1 MALIYNG
8 SQINSLIYNGV
19 ETTGV
24 WNGDIVWSPVPPPSF
39 DEVTI
44 GTQTWM
50 AKNLDVDDGQS
61 GIYTQELHN
70 VNGVDMGTQYYYTL
84 DAAVRIASSI
94 RGWHLPTGAEFETL
108 IDYIGSSTAG
118 TKLKSTNGWSNNG
131 NGTDDYDFCALP
143 VGLVDTNE
151 LVSTGTKAWFW
162 TSTHTNGNYY
172 RTFYLTDTS
181 NTAAIAAANK
191 VVALSLRLIKDT

>member
-1 MALIYNG
+1 
-8 SQINSLIYNGV
+8 
-19 ETTGV
+19 
-24 WNGDIVWSPVPPPSF
+24 
-39 DEVTI
+39 
-44 GTQTWM
+44 M

-61 GIYTQELHN
+61 GIYTKELHN

-108 IDYIGSSTAG
+108 RDYIGSYMAA
-118 TKLKSTNGWSNNG
+118 TKLKSRNGWSYCNG
-131 NGTDDYDFCALP
+131 IDDYDFCALP
-143 VGLVDTNE
+143 VGLVDGNE
-151 LVSTGTKAWFW
+151 LVTTGTKAVYW
-162 TSTHTNGNYY
+162 TSTHTGSNYY

-181 NTAAIAAANK
+181 NIADIGETYK